1 MPMKAHAD
9 FNLPPGFTAPH
20 SSAFAGTPMMYMPNY
35 NQLPSYK
42 KGLPPPDKWSDNSI
56 ASGRRAVTFLE
67 DYELYCS
74 LQGFDPAALFPSYLT
89 GRARDLWFQS
99 IRDTCAITNGAY
111 PTWSVLKEQFIQYTG
126 EDLFKDIDSARQ
138 KLLSGHNLSMKPG
151 TSLQSYVTDFRNTFI
166 LAGTM
171 CMDNAMMVS
180 AFMRGLAADLRTP
193 VTKDLLAL
201 PNPTLDDVI
210 KISIQ
215 NHKAIV
221 ACAGNAMPPPPPKK
235 TAPPVPQVAALRR

>member
-1 MPMKAHAD
+1 MSAGIGCGPQR
-9 FNLPPGFTAPH
+9 N
-20 SSAFAGTPMMYMPNY
+20 SSR
-35 NQLPSYK
+35 S
-42 KGLPPPDKWSDNSI
+42 DK
-56 ASGRRAVTFLE
+56 

-89 GRARDLWFQS
+89 GRARDLWFQY
-99 IRDTCAITNGAY
+99 IRHTCAITNGAY

-126 EDLFKDIDSARQ
+126 EDLFEDIDSARQ

-151 TSLQSYVTDFRNTFI
+151 TSLQSYVTEVRNTFI

-201 PNPTLDDVI
+201 TNPTLDDVI

-235 TAPPVPQVAALRR
+235 STPLVPQVAALRREIGGPSRPGPSAPASTDRGDLGSEPTTNCLHSR